1 VKTSDQ
7 ILKKFFGF
15 EGFRGTQK
23 SIISRTLQKKHS
35 LVIMPTGSGKSLTY
49 QIPSLIFKN
58 LTIVISPLIAL
69 MKDQVDVLR
78 RRQIDAAYINSSLDR
93 TQREKRYKEV
103 AGGHYKLLYVTPERF
118 RKPAFLEVLKKRKID
133 LLAVDEAHCISEWG
147 HDFRPDYTRLKEFR
161 KLIGEP
167 ATIALTA
174 TATPDVQRDIIR
186 QLGLKNTEVQIFHE
200 GIERPNLYVGCI
212 NLWGEDEKL
221 ARILQIIEDHPGNG
235 IIYFV
240 LIKDLNRMAERLHQK
255 KISLLRYHGDLNT
268 TERKKI
274 QNKFMRGEKN
284 LVLATNAFGMGIDK
298 ENIRFV
304 IHAQIPASL
313 EAYYQEIGRAGR
325 DGKPALCTLL
335 YDEQD
340 LNIQMEF
347 IGWNNPSADYYDR
360 LYRLLYAKIDQVNA
374 EGIEF
379 VRENLSYKNRS
390 DFRLETAL
398 GMLDRYGVTTGNIDS
413 KDLQLIKTLP
423 LQLSSEEYRIKKQKL
438 EQEKLYQMVLY
449 TKETVCRK
457 AFIHRYFGLSY
468 QTPCG
473 ACDLE

>member
-1 VKTSDQ
+1 VQTADQ
-7 ILKKFFGF
+7 VLKKFFGF
-15 EGFRGTQK
+15 EGFRSTQK
-23 SIISRTLQKKHS
+23 SIISRTLEKKHS

-78 RRQIDAAYINSSLDR
+78 RRGIDAAFINSSLDR
-93 TQREKRYKEV
+93 VQREKRYREV
-103 AGGHYKLLYVTPERF
+103 AGGRYKLLYVTPERF
-118 RKPAFLEVLKKRKID
+118 RKPVFLEILKKRKID

-147 HDFRPDYTRLKEFR
+147 HDFRPDYSRLKEFR
-161 KLIGEP
+161 ELIGEP

-174 TATPDVQRDIIR
+174 TATPDVQEDIIR
-186 QLGLKNTEVQIFHE
+186 QLGLKNSDVQIFHE
-200 GIERPNLYVGCI
+200 GIERPNLYLACSQP
-212 NLWGEDEKL
+212 WGEDEKL
-221 ARILQIIEDHPGNG
+221 AHILQILKDHPGNG

-240 LIKDLNRMAERLHQK
+240 LIKDLNRLAERLYQK
-255 KISLLRYHGDLNT
+255 KISFMRYHGDLNAA
-268 TERKKI
+268 ERKKV
-274 QNKFMRGEKN
+274 QDRFMRGENN

-304 IHAQIPASL
+304 IHSQIPASL

-325 DGKPALCTLL
+325 DGKPAFCTLL

-340 LNIQMEF
+340 LNIQLEF
-347 IGWNNPSADYYDR
+347 INWNNPSADYYDR
-360 LYRLLYAKIDQVNA
+360 LYRLLYSRIEQVNA

-379 VRENLSYKNRS
+379 VRENLSFKNRS

-398 GMLDRYGVTTGNIDS
+398 GMLDRYGVTEGNLDS
-413 KDLQLIKTLP
+413 KNLQLIETLP
-423 LQLSSEEYRIKKQKL
+423 LQLSSENYRIKKQKR

-457 AFIHRYFGLSY
+457 AFIHRYFGLSF